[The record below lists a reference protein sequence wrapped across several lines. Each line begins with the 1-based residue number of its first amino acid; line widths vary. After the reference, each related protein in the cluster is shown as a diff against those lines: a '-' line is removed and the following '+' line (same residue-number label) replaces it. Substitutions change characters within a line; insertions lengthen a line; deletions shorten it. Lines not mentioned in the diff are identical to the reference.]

1 MEFELHSLGVMP
13 GCRHDNIVWLPSDSH
28 AVANA
33 SIISEAWFASVRA
46 KAGWAPDYMHALDL
60 GIGQDLVGGAL
71 HHCLQFMPGANRSQ
85 RLAALWA
92 KLRTWYKAHR
102 TPTQLGGLTYT
113 MLKRPGQPARLH
125 SKAAECRCV
134 QPFALELVEEF
145 LGQRP
150 TEAILVNL
158 KQAMSATQPRDPQ
171 CCCDVVFRTW

>member
-102 TPTQLGGLTYT
+102 TPTQ
-113 MLKRPGQPARLH
+113 
-125 SKAAECRCV
+125 E
-134 QPFALELVEEF
+134 
-145 LGQRP
+145 RP

>member
-46 KAGWAPDYMHALDL
+46 KAGWAPDYMHTLDL
-60 GIGQDLVGGAL
+60 GVGQDLAGGAL

-102 TPTQLGGLTYT
+102 TSTQ
-113 MLKRPGQPARLH
+113 K
-125 SKAAECRCV
+125 
-134 QPFALELVEEF
+134 
-145 LGQRP
+145 RP

-158 KQAMSATQPRDPQ
+158 VDLARLVHHVQMHVLVHLMSST
-171 CCCDVVFRTW
+171 CCSFGPPASLRTTPDRAVALM